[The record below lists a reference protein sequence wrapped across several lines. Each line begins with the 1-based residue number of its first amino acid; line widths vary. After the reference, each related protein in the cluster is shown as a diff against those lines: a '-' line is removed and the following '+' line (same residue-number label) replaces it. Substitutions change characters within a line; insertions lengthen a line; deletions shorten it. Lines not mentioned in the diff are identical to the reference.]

1 MLRRGLKW
9 LFAVVDRVSD
19 AAAAIA
25 MFMIVLM
32 IGTVLFEIVSR
43 QVFRAPTIWA
53 FDVSYMLNG
62 SLFMLGAAYTLRKGG
77 HVRVDFL
84 YERLP
89 ATVQH
94 LLQFVLYAFLFI
106 PVLWLG
112 TNVAVSRAHRAWI
125 RGTLENASAWEP
137 LLWPFLTALAL
148 GLTLLLVQVAIEALR
163 SGVAIVT
170 ALRSRES
177 D

>member
-1 MLRRGLKW
+1 MIRKALRGL
-9 LFAVVDRVSD
+9 LAVVDRATD
-19 AAAAIA
+19 IAAALA
-25 MFMIVLM
+25 MLMIVLM

-84 YERLP
+84 FEKLP
-89 ATVQH
+89 AVLQH
-94 LLQFVLYAFLFI
+94 ALQLLLYLCLLL

-112 TNVAVSRAHRAWI
+112 TNVAISRAHRAWV

-137 LLWPFLTALAL
+137 VLWPFLTALAL
-148 GLTLLLVQVAIEALR
+148 GLTLLVAQIAVEAVRSAIAVVDALR
-163 SGVAIVT
+163 RRPA
-170 ALRSRES
+170 R
-177 D
+177 